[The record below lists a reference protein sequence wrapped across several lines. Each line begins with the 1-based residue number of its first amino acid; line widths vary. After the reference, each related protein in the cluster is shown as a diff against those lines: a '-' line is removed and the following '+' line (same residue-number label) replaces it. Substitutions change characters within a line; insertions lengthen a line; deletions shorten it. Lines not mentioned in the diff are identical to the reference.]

1 MTCSYKDMAPEIV
14 IPGDRKEDW
23 EKLLDVIV
31 NDGFTGICS
40 ISDLEQY
47 QKQPK
52 NWPEHKNIPEYCL
65 HLGSFTSE
73 RDGPVD
79 LYHYRDWQNPG
90 HYSTGIVFGNEV
102 HEYMSG
108 WIGIRF
114 SAGGAYEELW
124 MREYECGL
132 LKDEW
137 IAEEARIGLET
148 IARQRQIARTQE
160 LREKR
165 NQTNATGNRE
175 ARTKE
180 TSSESSA

>member
-1 MTCSYKDMAPEIV
+1 MSCSYKDVAPEII
-14 IPGDRKEDW
+14 IPEHDNGKW
-23 EKLLDVIV
+23 KTLLDSIA
-31 NDGFTGICS
+31 NNSFDGLCS
-40 ISDLEQY
+40 LYDLVDY

-52 NWPEHKNIPEYCL
+52 NWPDHDNIPAYCL
-65 HLGSFTSE
+65 YLGSFTSE

-79 LYHYRDWQNPG
+79 LYHYRCWQNPD
-90 HYSTGIVFGNEV
+90 HYSTGIVFGNEP

-114 SAGGAYEELW
+114 STGGAYEELW

-137 IAEEARIGLET
+137 IAEEARIGLAT
-148 IARQRQIARTQE
+148 IARQRQMTRIQE

-165 NQTNATGNRE
+165 NQGHATGN
-175 ARTKE
+175 
-180 TSSESSA
+180 